1 MNVTSV
7 LAAILIDM
15 SDESDVNLIYTVSE
29 QMSTTSR
36 WRSDAEHF
44 KTNQTPSE
52 II

>member
-36 WRSDAEHF
+36 
-44 KTNQTPSE
+44 
-52 II
+52 